1 MAKPNAKGQQTTGQQ
16 QAQGQM
22 AHGKKDKRHRA
33 HWAKDA
39 QAAIYPPP
47 PQRRPT
53 WPPRRRQKR
62 LNVARPGARI
72 AARRPRRRP
81 RPSRSSTPRRTRQDV
96 GFFTQK
102 PWPKQRSGHEQL
114 PHPPP
119 TPIVKPSSTRTRS
132 GGRSTRPPWRPYRRA
147 PRTQAAH
154 RGADGHHY
162 ALPCFADTL
171 RDGRRGGGV
180 SPGVGPR
187 RPLRHRA
194 TPALHRRLRPPLP
207 ATPPRHRYWY
217 FDTLRVSPPAL
228 RLLPGALRRPLR
240 LRYAIAAQ
248 R

>member
-47 PQRRPT
+47 PPT
-53 WPPRRRQKR
+53 TTDVAPTSPTEAFKCGEARCPHCGPAPSQAPPPQQEQHAQAHPPRRWLFHAEAMAQTT
-62 LNVARPGARI
+62 L
-72 AARRPRRRP
+72 RPRAA
-81 RPSRSSTPRRTRQDV
+81 TP
-96 GFFTQK
+96 
-102 PWPKQRSGHEQL
+102 
-114 PHPPP
+114 PPP

-171 RDGRRGGGV
+171 RDGRRGGG
-180 SPGVGPR
+180 G
-187 RPLRHRA
+187 
-194 TPALHRRLRPPLP
+194 
-207 ATPPRHRYWY
+207 
-217 FDTLRVSPPAL
+217 
-228 RLLPGALRRPLR
+228 
-240 LRYAIAAQ
+240 
-248 R
+248 